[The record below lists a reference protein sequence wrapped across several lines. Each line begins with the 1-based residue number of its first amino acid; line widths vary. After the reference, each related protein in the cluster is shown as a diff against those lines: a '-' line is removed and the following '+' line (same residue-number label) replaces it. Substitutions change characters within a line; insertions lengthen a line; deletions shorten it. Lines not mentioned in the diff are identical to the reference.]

1 MIQFLDFGRIGH
13 SGLASN
19 KVVMVLRV
27 QRKEKSASLLCW
39 LRLERAKLKIQ
50 CMKLFLLF
58 YFSIFL

>member
-27 QRKEKSASLLCW
+27 QRKEKSASLYVLV
-39 LRLERAKLKIQ
+39 ET
-50 CMKLFLLF
+50 
-58 YFSIFL
+58 